1 MYKRQFLCK
10 EFGPVESHQVE
21 EIDDPIA
28 GPGQVVVDIKATG
41 ISFPDVLIVQGLYQF
56 KPPFPF
62 SPGSEISG
70 IVSSIGEGVT
80 NLNEGDRVMGSVGS
94 GGLREKGLY
103 LEQQLMP
110 LPDSM
115 DFETAAGFPLNYG
128 TTYHAF
134 KQRGELK
141 EGESVLVLGA
151 GGGLGITAIHIAK
164 AMGARVIA
172 AASSQ
177 EKIDLCKKE
186 GADEG
191 IIYERNMDRDLQ
203 KKFSDQIKE
212 VTGGGVD
219 MIYDLVGGDYA
230 EPALR
235 AIARHGKYL
244 VIGFT
249 AGIPKMPLNLTLL
262 KECQIVGV
270 FWGQFAGLDYDE
282 NQQNF
287 KELFELHAEGKIK
300 PFVTETFPL
309 DDAAKAIKT
318 LEDRKVL
325 GKVVVSME

>member
-1 MYKRQFLCK
+1 MKAFLCK
-10 EFGPVESHQVE
+10 EFGPVDSHTVE
-21 EIDDPIA
+21 EIEDPAA

-70 IVSSIGEGVT
+70 VVSSVGEGVT
-80 NLNEGDRVMGSVGS
+80 MHKVGDRVMGSIGS
-94 GGLREKGLY
+94 GGLREKGVY

-110 LPDSM
+110 LPESM
-115 DFETAAGFPLNYG
+115 DFNTAAGFPLNYG

-141 EGESVLVLGA
+141 EGQSVLVLGA

-177 EKIDLCKKE
+177 EKIDLCIKE

-191 IIYERNMDRDLQ
+191 IIYERDMDRDLQ
-203 KKFSDQIKE
+203 KKFSDEIKE
-212 VTGGGVD
+212 LTGGGVD

-270 FWGQFAGLDYDE
+270 FWGQFAAIDHAE
-282 NQQNF
+282 NAQNF

-300 PFVTETFPL
+300 PFVTETYSL
-309 DDAAKAIKT
+309 EESAKAIKT

-325 GKVVVSME
+325 GKVVVNME

>member
-1 MYKRQFLCK
+1 MKAFLCK
-10 EFGPVESHQVE
+10 EFGPVDSHQVE

-41 ISFPDVLIVQGLYQF
+41 ISFPDVLIVQGLHQF

-70 IVSSIGEGVT
+70 VVSSVGEGVT
-80 NLNEGDRVMGSVGS
+80 MYKEGDRVMGSIGS
-94 GGLREKGLY
+94 GGLREKGVY

-110 LPDSM
+110 LPETM
-115 DFETAAGFPLNYG
+115 DFNTAAGFPLNYG

-141 EGESVLVLGA
+141 AGQSVLVLGA

-164 AMGARVIA
+164 AMGAKVIA

-191 IIYERNMDRDLQ
+191 IIYEREMDRDLQ

-270 FWGQFAGLDYDE
+270 FWGQFAGVEYAE

-287 KELFELHAEGKIK
+287 KELFDLHAEGKIK
-300 PFVTETFPL
+300 PFVTETYTL
-309 DDAAKAIKT
+309 DESATAIKT

>member
-1 MYKRQFLCK
+1 MKAFLCK
-10 EFGPVESHQVE
+10 EFGPVDSHTVE
-21 EIDDPIA
+21 EIEDPVA

-70 IVSSIGEGVT
+70 VVSSVGEGVT
-80 NLNEGDRVMGSVGS
+80 MHKVGDRVMGSIGS
-94 GGLREKGLY
+94 GGLREKGVY

-110 LPDSM
+110 LPESM
-115 DFETAAGFPLNYG
+115 DFNTAAGFPLNYG

-141 EGESVLVLGA
+141 EGQSVLVLGA

-177 EKIDLCKKE
+177 EKIDLCVKE

-191 IIYERNMDRDLQ
+191 IIYERDMDRDLQ
-203 KKFSDQIKE
+203 KKFSDEIKE
-212 VTGGGVD
+212 LTGGGVD

-270 FWGQFAGLDYDE
+270 FWGQFAAIDHAE
-282 NQQNF
+282 NAQNF
-287 KELFELHAEGKIK
+287 KDLFELHAEGKIK
-300 PFVTETFPL
+300 PFVTETYSL
-309 DDAAKAIKT
+309 EESAKAIKT

-325 GKVVVSME
+325 GKVVVNME

>member
-1 MYKRQFLCK
+1 MKAFLCK
-10 EFGPVESHQVE
+10 EFGPVDSHQVE

-70 IVSSIGEGVT
+70 VVSAVGEGVT
-80 NLNEGDRVMGSVGS
+80 MHKEGDRVMGSIGS
-94 GGLREKGLY
+94 GGLREKGVY

-110 LPDSM
+110 LPETM
-115 DFETAAGFPLNYG
+115 DFNTAAGFPLNYG

-134 KQRGELK
+134 KQRGDLK
-141 EGESVLVLGA
+141 AGQSVLVLGA

-164 AMGARVIA
+164 AMGAKVIA

-191 IIYERNMDRDLQ
+191 IIYEREMDRDLQ

-270 FWGQFAGLDYDE
+270 FWGQFAGVEYAE

-287 KELFELHAEGKIK
+287 KELFDLHAEGKIK
-300 PFVTETFPL
+300 PFVTETYSL
-309 DDAAKAIKT
+309 DESATAIKT

>member
-1 MYKRQFLCK
+1 MKAFLCK
-10 EFGPVESHQVE
+10 EFGPVDSHKVE

-28 GPGQVVVDIKATG
+28 GPGEVVVDIKATG

-70 IVSSIGEGVT
+70 VISSIGEGVT
-80 NLNEGDRVMGSVGS
+80 LHQEGDRFMGSIVS
-94 GGLREKGLY
+94 VGLREKGVY
-103 LEQQLMP
+103 SEHHLMP
-110 LPDSM
+110 LPESM
-115 DFETAAGFPLNYG
+115 DFDTAAGFPLNYG

-141 EGESVLVLGA
+141 EGQSVLVLGA

-164 AMGARVIA
+164 AMGAKVIA

-177 EKIDLCKKE
+177 EKIDLCLRE

-191 IIYERNMDRDLQ
+191 IIYERDMDRDLQ

-212 VTGGGVD
+212 ATGGGVD

-270 FWGQFAGLDYDE
+270 FWGQFAAIDQAE
-282 NQQNF
+282 NQENF
-287 KELFELHAEGKIK
+287 KELFELHAQGKIK
-300 PFVTETFPL
+300 PFVSETYSL
-309 DDAAKAIKT
+309 EEAATAIKT

-325 GKVVVSME
+325 GKVVVRMD

>member
-1 MYKRQFLCK
+1 MKAFLCK
-10 EFGPVESHQVE
+10 EFGPVDSHVVE
-21 EIDDPIA
+21 EIEDPVA

-70 IVSSIGEGVT
+70 VVSSVGEGVT
-80 NLNEGDRVMGSVGS
+80 MHKVGDRVMGSIGS
-94 GGLREKGLY
+94 GGLREKGVY

-110 LPDSM
+110 LPESM
-115 DFETAAGFPLNYG
+115 DFNTAAGFPLNYG

-141 EGESVLVLGA
+141 EGQSVLVLGA

-191 IIYERNMDRDLQ
+191 IIYERDMDRDLQ
-203 KKFSDQIKE
+203 KKFSDEIKE
-212 VTGGGVD
+212 LTGGGVD

-270 FWGQFAGLDYDE
+270 FWGQFAAIDHAE
-282 NQQNF
+282 NAQNF

-300 PFVTETFPL
+300 PFITETYSL
-309 DDAAKAIKT
+309 EESAKAIKT

-325 GKVVVSME
+325 GKVVVNME

>member
-1 MYKRQFLCK
+1 MKAFLCK
-10 EFGPVESHQVE
+10 EFGPVDSHTVE
-21 EIDDPIA
+21 EIEDPVA

-70 IVSSIGEGVT
+70 VVSSVGEGVT
-80 NLNEGDRVMGSVGS
+80 MHKVGDRVMGSIGS
-94 GGLREKGLY
+94 GGLREKGVY

-110 LPDSM
+110 LPESM
-115 DFETAAGFPLNYG
+115 DFNTAAGFPLNYG

-141 EGESVLVLGA
+141 EGQSVLVLGA

-177 EKIDLCKKE
+177 EKIDLCVKQ

-191 IIYERNMDRDLQ
+191 IIYERDMDRDLQ
-203 KKFSDQIKE
+203 KKFSDEIKE
-212 VTGGGVD
+212 LTGGGVD

-270 FWGQFAGLDYDE
+270 FWGQFAAIDHAE
-282 NQQNF
+282 NAQNF

-300 PFVTETFPL
+300 PFVTETYSL
-309 DDAAKAIKT
+309 EESAKAIKT

-325 GKVVVSME
+325 GKVVVNME

>member
-1 MYKRQFLCK
+1 MKAFLCK
-10 EFGPVESHQVE
+10 EFGPVDSHTVE
-21 EIDDPIA
+21 EIEDPAA

-70 IVSSIGEGVT
+70 VVSSVGEGVT
-80 NLNEGDRVMGSVGS
+80 MHKVGDRVMGSIGS
-94 GGLREKGLY
+94 GGLREKGVY

-110 LPDSM
+110 LPESM
-115 DFETAAGFPLNYG
+115 DFNTAAGFPLNYG

-141 EGESVLVLGA
+141 EGQSVLVLGA

-177 EKIDLCKKE
+177 EKIDLCIKE

-191 IIYERNMDRDLQ
+191 IIYERDMDRDLQ
-203 KKFSDQIKE
+203 KKFSDEIKE
-212 VTGGGVD
+212 LTGGGVD

-270 FWGQFAGLDYDE
+270 FWGQFAAIDHAE
-282 NQQNF
+282 NAQNF
-287 KELFELHAEGKIK
+287 KELFELHAEGRIK
-300 PFVTETFPL
+300 PFVTETYSL
-309 DDAAKAIKT
+309 EESAKAIKT

-325 GKVVVSME
+325 GKVVVNME

>member
-1 MYKRQFLCK
+1 MKAFLCK
-10 EFGPVESHQVE
+10 EFGPVDSHQVE

-70 IVSSIGEGVT
+70 VVSSVGEGVT
-80 NLNEGDRVMGSVGS
+80 MYKEGDRVMGSIGS
-94 GGLREKGLY
+94 GGLREKGVY

-110 LPDSM
+110 LPETM
-115 DFETAAGFPLNYG
+115 DFHTAAGFPLNYG

-141 EGESVLVLGA
+141 AGQSVLVLGA

-164 AMGARVIA
+164 AMGAKVIA

-191 IIYERNMDRDLQ
+191 IIYEREMDRDLQ

-270 FWGQFAGLDYDE
+270 FWGQFAGIEYAE

-287 KELFELHAEGKIK
+287 KELFDLHAEGRIK
-300 PFVTETFPL
+300 PFVTETYSL
-309 DDAAKAIKT
+309 DESATAIKT

>member
-1 MYKRQFLCK
+1 MKAFLCK
-10 EFGPVESHQVE
+10 EFGPVDSHQVE

-70 IVSSIGEGVT
+70 VVSSVGEGVT
-80 NLNEGDRVMGSVGS
+80 MHKEGDRVMGSIGS
-94 GGLREKGLY
+94 GGLREKGVY

-110 LPDSM
+110 LPETM
-115 DFETAAGFPLNYG
+115 DFNTAAGVPLNYG

-141 EGESVLVLGA
+141 AGQSVLVLGA

-164 AMGARVIA
+164 AMGAKVIA

-191 IIYERNMDRDLQ
+191 IIYEREMDRDLQ

-270 FWGQFAGLDYDE
+270 FWGQFAGVEYAE

-287 KELFELHAEGKIK
+287 KELFDLHAEGKIK
-300 PFVTETFPL
+300 PFVTETYSL
-309 DDAAKAIKT
+309 DESATAIKT

>member
-1 MYKRQFLCK
+1 MKAFLCK
-10 EFGPVESHQVE
+10 EFGPVDSHTVE
-21 EIDDPIA
+21 EIEDPVA

-70 IVSSIGEGVT
+70 VVSSVGEGVT
-80 NLNEGDRVMGSVGS
+80 MHKVGDRVMGSIGS
-94 GGLREKGLY
+94 GGLREKGVY

-110 LPDSM
+110 LPESM
-115 DFETAAGFPLNYG
+115 DFNTAAGFPLNYG

-141 EGESVLVLGA
+141 EGQSVLVLGA

-177 EKIDLCKKE
+177 EKIDLCVKE

-191 IIYERNMDRDLQ
+191 IIYERDMDRDLQ
-203 KKFSDQIKE
+203 KKFSDEIKE
-212 VTGGGVD
+212 LTGGGVD

-270 FWGQFAGLDYDE
+270 FWGQFAAIDHAE
-282 NQQNF
+282 NAQNF

-300 PFVTETFPL
+300 PFVTETYSL
-309 DDAAKAIKT
+309 EESAIAIKT

-325 GKVVVSME
+325 GKVVVNME

>member
-1 MYKRQFLCK
+1 MKAFLCK
-10 EFGPVESHQVE
+10 EFGPVDSHQVE

-70 IVSSIGEGVT
+70 VVSSVGEGVT
-80 NLNEGDRVMGSVGS
+80 MYKEGDRVMGSIGS
-94 GGLREKGLY
+94 GGLREKGVY

-110 LPDSM
+110 LPETM
-115 DFETAAGFPLNYG
+115 DYHTAAGFPLNYG

-141 EGESVLVLGA
+141 AGQSVLVLGA

-164 AMGARVIA
+164 AMGAKVIA

-191 IIYERNMDRDLQ
+191 IIYEREMDRDLQ

-270 FWGQFAGLDYDE
+270 FWGQFAGVEYAE

-287 KELFELHAEGKIK
+287 KELFDLHAEGKIK
-300 PFVTETFPL
+300 PFVTETYTL
-309 DDAAKAIKT
+309 DESATAIKT

>member
-1 MYKRQFLCK
+1 MKAFLCK
-10 EFGPVESHQVE
+10 EFGPVDSHSVE
-21 EIDDPIA
+21 EIEDPVA

-70 IVSSIGEGVT
+70 VVSSVGEGVT
-80 NLNEGDRVMGSVGS
+80 MHKVGDRVMGSIGS
-94 GGLREKGLY
+94 GGLREKGVY

-110 LPDSM
+110 LPESM
-115 DFETAAGFPLNYG
+115 DFNTAAGFPLNYG

-141 EGESVLVLGA
+141 EGQSVLVLGA

-164 AMGARVIA
+164 AMGAKVIA

-191 IIYERNMDRDLQ
+191 IIYERDMDRDLQ
-203 KKFSDQIKE
+203 KKFSDEIKE
-212 VTGGGVD
+212 LTGGGVD

-270 FWGQFAGLDYDE
+270 FWGQFAAIDHAE
-282 NQQNF
+282 NSQNF

-300 PFVTETFPL
+300 PFVTETYSL
-309 DDAAKAIKT
+309 EESAKAIKT

-325 GKVVVSME
+325 GKVVVNME

>member
-1 MYKRQFLCK
+1 MKAFLCK
-10 EFGPVESHQVE
+10 EFGPVDSHSVE
-21 EIDDPIA
+21 EIEDPVA
-28 GPGQVVVDIKATG
+28 GPGQIVVDIKATG

-70 IVSSIGEGVT
+70 VVSSVGEGVT
-80 NLNEGDRVMGSVGS
+80 MHKVGDRVMGSIGS
-94 GGLREKGLY
+94 GGLREKGVY

-110 LPDSM
+110 LPESM
-115 DFETAAGFPLNYG
+115 DFNTAAGFPLNYG

-141 EGESVLVLGA
+141 EGQSVLVLGA

-164 AMGARVIA
+164 AMGAKVIA

-191 IIYERNMDRDLQ
+191 IIYERDMDRDLQ
-203 KKFSDQIKE
+203 KKFSDEIKE
-212 VTGGGVD
+212 LTGGGVD

-270 FWGQFAGLDYDE
+270 FWGQFAAIDHAE
-282 NQQNF
+282 NAQNF

-300 PFVTETFPL
+300 PFVTETYSL
-309 DDAAKAIKT
+309 EESAKAIKT

-325 GKVVVSME
+325 GKVVVNME

>member
-1 MYKRQFLCK
+1 MKAFLCK
-10 EFGPVESHQVE
+10 EFGPVDSHTVE
-21 EIDDPIA
+21 EIEDPAA

-70 IVSSIGEGVT
+70 VISSVGEGVT
-80 NLNEGDRVMGSVGS
+80 MHKVGDRVMGSIGS
-94 GGLREKGLY
+94 GGLREKGVY

-110 LPDSM
+110 LPESM
-115 DFETAAGFPLNYG
+115 DFNTAAGFPLNYG

-141 EGESVLVLGA
+141 EGQSVLVLGA

-177 EKIDLCKKE
+177 EKIDLCVKE

-191 IIYERNMDRDLQ
+191 IIYERDMDRDLQ
-203 KKFSDQIKE
+203 KKFSDEIKE
-212 VTGGGVD
+212 LTGGGVD

-270 FWGQFAGLDYDE
+270 FWGQFAAIDHAE
-282 NQQNF
+282 NAQNF

-300 PFVTETFPL
+300 PFVTETYSL
-309 DDAAKAIKT
+309 EESAKAIKT

-325 GKVVVSME
+325 GKVVVNME

>member
-1 MYKRQFLCK
+1 MKAFLCK
-10 EFGPVESHQVE
+10 EFGPVDSHQVE

-70 IVSSIGEGVT
+70 VVSAVGEGVT
-80 NLNEGDRVMGSVGS
+80 MHKEGDRVMGSIGS
-94 GGLREKGLY
+94 GGLREKGVY

-110 LPDSM
+110 LPETM
-115 DFETAAGFPLNYG
+115 DFNTAAGFPLNYG

-141 EGESVLVLGA
+141 AGQSVLVLGA

-164 AMGARVIA
+164 AMGAKVIA

-191 IIYERNMDRDLQ
+191 IIYEREMDRDLQ

-270 FWGQFAGLDYDE
+270 FWGQFAGVEYAE

-287 KELFELHAEGKIK
+287 KELFDLHAEGKIK
-300 PFVTETFPL
+300 PFVTETYTL
-309 DDAAKAIKT
+309 DESATAIKT

-325 GKVVVSME
+325 GKVDVSME

>member
-1 MYKRQFLCK
+1 MKAFLCK
-10 EFGPVESHQVE
+10 EFGPVDSHQVE
-21 EIDDPIA
+21 EIDEPIA

-70 IVSSIGEGVT
+70 VISSVGEGVT
-80 NLNEGDRVMGSVGS
+80 MYKEGDRVMGSIGS
-94 GGLREKGLY
+94 GGLREKGVY

-110 LPDSM
+110 LPETM
-115 DFETAAGFPLNYG
+115 DFNTAAGFPLNYG

-141 EGESVLVLGA
+141 AGQSVLVLGA

-164 AMGARVIA
+164 AMGAKVIA

-191 IIYERNMDRDLQ
+191 IIYEREMDRDLQ

-270 FWGQFAGLDYDE
+270 FWGQFAGVEYAE

-287 KELFELHAEGKIK
+287 KELFDLHAEGKIK
-300 PFVTETFPL
+300 PFVTETYTL
-309 DDAAKAIKT
+309 DESATAIKT

>member
-1 MYKRQFLCK
+1 MKAFLCK
-10 EFGPVESHQVE
+10 EFGPVDSHTVE
-21 EIDDPIA
+21 EIEDPVA

-70 IVSSIGEGVT
+70 VVFSVGEGVT
-80 NLNEGDRVMGSVGS
+80 MHKVGDRVMGSIGS
-94 GGLREKGLY
+94 GGLREKGVY

-110 LPDSM
+110 LPESM
-115 DFETAAGFPLNYG
+115 DFNTAAGFPLNYG

-141 EGESVLVLGA
+141 EGQSVLVLGA

-177 EKIDLCKKE
+177 EKIDLCVKE

-191 IIYERNMDRDLQ
+191 IIYERDMDRDLQ
-203 KKFSDQIKE
+203 KKFSDEIKE
-212 VTGGGVD
+212 LTGGGVD

-270 FWGQFAGLDYDE
+270 FWGQFAAIDHAE
-282 NQQNF
+282 NAQNF

-300 PFVTETFPL
+300 PFVTETYSL
-309 DDAAKAIKT
+309 EESAKAIKT

-325 GKVVVSME
+325 GKVVVNME

>member
-1 MYKRQFLCK
+1 MKAFLCK
-10 EFGPVESHQVE
+10 EFGPVDSHTVE
-21 EIDDPIA
+21 EIEDPVA

-70 IVSSIGEGVT
+70 VVSSVGEGVT
-80 NLNEGDRVMGSVGS
+80 MHKAGDRVMGSIGS
-94 GGLREKGLY
+94 GGLREKGVY

-110 LPDSM
+110 LPESM
-115 DFETAAGFPLNYG
+115 DFNTAAGFPLNYG

-141 EGESVLVLGA
+141 EGQSVLVLGA

-177 EKIDLCKKE
+177 EKIDLCVKE

-191 IIYERNMDRDLQ
+191 IIYERDMDRDLQ
-203 KKFSDQIKE
+203 KKFSDEIKE
-212 VTGGGVD
+212 LTGGGVD

-270 FWGQFAGLDYDE
+270 FWGQFAAIDHAE
-282 NQQNF
+282 NAQNF
-287 KELFELHAEGKIK
+287 KDLFELHAEGKIK
-300 PFVTETFPL
+300 PFVTETYSL
-309 DDAAKAIKT
+309 EESAKAIKT

-325 GKVVVSME
+325 GKVVVNME

>member
-1 MYKRQFLCK
+1 MKAFLCK
-10 EFGPVESHQVE
+10 EFGPVDSHTVE
-21 EIDDPIA
+21 EIEDPVA

-70 IVSSIGEGVT
+70 VVSSVGEGVT
-80 NLNEGDRVMGSVGS
+80 MHKVGDRVMGSIGS
-94 GGLREKGLY
+94 GGLREKGVY

-115 DFETAAGFPLNYG
+115 DFNTAAGFPLNYG

-141 EGESVLVLGA
+141 EGQSVLVLGA

-164 AMGARVIA
+164 AMGAKVIA

-191 IIYERNMDRDLQ
+191 IIYERDMDRDLQ
-203 KKFSDQIKE
+203 KKFSDEIKE
-212 VTGGGVD
+212 LTGGGVD

-270 FWGQFAGLDYDE
+270 FWGQFAAVDHAE
-282 NQQNF
+282 NAQNF
-287 KELFELHAEGKIK
+287 KELFELHAQGKIK
-300 PFVTETFPL
+300 PFVTETYNL
-309 DDAAKAIKT
+309 EESAKAIKT

-325 GKVVVSME
+325 GKVVVNME

>member
-1 MYKRQFLCK
+1 MKAFLCK
-10 EFGPVESHQVE
+10 EFGPVDSHTVE
-21 EIDDPIA
+21 EIEDPVA

-70 IVSSIGEGVT
+70 VVSSAGEGVT
-80 NLNEGDRVMGSVGS
+80 MHKVGDRVMGSIGS
-94 GGLREKGLY
+94 GGLREKGVY

-110 LPDSM
+110 LPESM
-115 DFETAAGFPLNYG
+115 DFNTAAGFPLNYG

-141 EGESVLVLGA
+141 EGQSVLVLGA

-177 EKIDLCKKE
+177 EKIDLCVKE

-191 IIYERNMDRDLQ
+191 IIYERDMDRDLQ
-203 KKFSDQIKE
+203 KKFSDEIKE
-212 VTGGGVD
+212 LTGGGVD

-270 FWGQFAGLDYDE
+270 FWGQFAAIDHAE
-282 NQQNF
+282 NAQNF

-300 PFVTETFPL
+300 PFVTETYSL
-309 DDAAKAIKT
+309 EESAKAIKT

-325 GKVVVSME
+325 GKVVVNME

>member
-1 MYKRQFLCK
+1 MKAFLCK
-10 EFGPVESHQVE
+10 EFGPVDSHQVE
-21 EIDDPIA
+21 EIEDPVA
-28 GPGQVVVDIKATG
+28 GPGEVVVDIKATG

-70 IVSSIGEGVT
+70 VISSVGESVT
-80 NLNEGDRVMGSVGS
+80 RYKEGDRVMGSIGS
-94 GGLREKGLY
+94 GGLREKGVY
-103 LEQQLMP
+103 SEHQLMP
-110 LPDSM
+110 LPESM
-115 DFETAAGFPLNYG
+115 DFKTAAGFPLNYG

-134 KQRGELK
+134 KQRGEL
-141 EGESVLVLGA
+141 EPGQSVLVLGA
-151 GGGLGITAIHIAK
+151 GGGLGITAIHVAK
-164 AMGARVIA
+164 AMGAKVIA

-177 EKIDLCKKE
+177 DKIDLCKRE

-191 IIYERNMDRDLQ
+191 IIYERDMDRDLQ

-270 FWGQFAGLDYDE
+270 FWGQFAGLDQAE

-287 KELFELHAEGKIK
+287 KELFELHEEGKIK

-309 DDAAKAIKT
+309 EDAAKAIKT